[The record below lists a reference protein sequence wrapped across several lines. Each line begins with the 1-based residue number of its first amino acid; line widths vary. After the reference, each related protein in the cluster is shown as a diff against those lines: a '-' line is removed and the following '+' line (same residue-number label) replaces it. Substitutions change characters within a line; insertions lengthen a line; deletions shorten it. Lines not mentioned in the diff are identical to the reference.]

1 MEGKINPI
9 VVIAFIC
16 VMISTGIVPLVSAI
30 NETKTNLDLATF
42 NVDLLIWDQTP
53 PVTSIYIDSDGVV
66 TLIAVAYPLNKNS
79 GVKATYYQLNGGEVQ
94 IYDKPFQLPEGTTTI
109 TYWSEDN
116 IGQIEAKKTTT
127 FTLDTTP
134 PTVEIISPEPGMIY
148 LFGSPLMNRVLGAT
162 TICIGNIPIKVH
174 ACDGDGYGVKQVNF
188 YFDNGDTGFATEPP
202 YEYTFWDMHF
212 GELTVSVNAIDNVQL
227 VSDFVEMT
235 IVVYSIGLL

>member
-9 VVIAFIC
+9 VVIAVIC

-30 NETKTNLDLATF
+30 NETKTNS
-42 NVDLLIWDQTP
+42 TP
-53 PVTSIYIDSDGVV
+53 ITYEPPTPVTSIYIDSDGVV
-66 TLIAVAYPLNKNS
+66 TLIAVDYPLNKNS

-116 IGQIEAKKTTT
+116 IGQIEAKKTVT

-134 PTVEIISPEPGMIY
+134 PTVEIISPEPGKIY
-148 LFGSPLMNRVLGAT
+148 LFGSPLQSRILGAT

-174 ACDGDGYGVKQVNF
+174 ACDGDGYGVNQVNV